1 MSSSQSIKTSA
12 STSSSPQ
19 NHQFS
24 SPTLKVP
31 IRPLPSSSSSTNS
44 YSVVDNNGSKK
55 NSLAS
60 INTFPNN
67 SLNVT
72 FPICE
77 QSVNPKNIIG
87 KPTKRGR
94 KPLSIMPSA
103 KKHIQNLTNQR
114 AFRQRRE
121 TYRKTLETKNTEL
134 EAKLNEAKIE
144 IESLRK
150 KVASLEKQIGSAN
163 SGTAFCDN
171 SAGGYV
177 NFGNN
182 INTSSHLYHDR
193 TVDNSCCDIIGT
205 SDSTNML
212 FSSSLMDEDTH
223 FFRNLEN
230 DDDNNN
236 SCDSSFFYQNNKV
249 LSSYNNISP
258 SPSSPSPV
266 TTLQFTDQLLGQP
279 KDIQIMTLNP
289 GKHEFITRAHN
300 IPETVDDIIQNRLF
314 CDTKRGDLCLCE
326 PASDDLM
333 TTTDDNIEEDN
344 NKKAGRIWIVP
355 KEIVQQCIS
364 SETPLYSSTT
374 GLNNNLN
381 NNNTYNINPLSS
393 PIDSSSSATNQW
405 EGFYSQSSPTSI
417 YPQPSPSP
425 LTPIDLPPH
434 YKWVLKDMRTEAN
447 L

>member
-1 MSSSQSIKTSA
+1 MLSSQSIKTSA

-31 IRPLPSSSSSTNS
+31 IRPLPSSSSSINS

-121 TYRKTLETKNTEL
+121 TYRKTLETKNAEL

-236 SCDSSFFYQNNKV
+236 SY
-249 LSSYNNISP
+249 
-258 SPSSPSPV
+258 
-266 TTLQFTDQLLGQP
+266 QLLGQS

-300 IPETVDDIIQNRLF
+300 TPETVDDIIQNRLF

-344 NKKAGRIWIVP
+344 IGDVDKQYDHSYQI
-355 KEIVQQCIS
+355 
-364 SETPLYSSTT
+364 PLASLHAY
-374 GLNNNLN
+374 
-381 NNNTYNINPLSS
+381 
-393 PIDSSSSATNQW
+393 
-405 EGFYSQSSPTSI
+405 F
-417 YPQPSPSP
+417 
-425 LTPIDLPPH
+425 
-434 YKWVLKDMRTEAN
+434 
-447 L
+447 

>member
-236 SCDSSFFYQNNKV
+236 SY
-249 LSSYNNISP
+249 
-258 SPSSPSPV
+258 
-266 TTLQFTDQLLGQP
+266 QLLGQP

-300 IPETVDDIIQNRLF
+300 TPETVDDIIQNRLF

-344 NKKAGRIWIVP
+344 NGDKAGRIWIVP